1 MLSDA
6 QIERYSRQVIL
17 PEVGAAGQQRLLDGG
32 VALVRSPASDAAL
45 LYLAASG
52 VGRIGLIEGSHPRS
66 ALTAL
71 AMNPDVTIEALTVDQ
86 VHESAM
92 STYALMIDA
101 SGSEAHHQRLNRTC
115 VALGIPFLVGAMH
128 GSTATL
134 AMLVGPATKAPCY
147 ACVAPQL
154 DIGNRAESA
163 LDAATTILLG
173 SLLAAE
179 ALKCLLDVGSSLSA
193 QRLTYDSAS
202 ATFEYTPLTRRPDCP
217 VCGDA

>member
-32 VALVRSPASDAAL
+32 VALVRSAASDAAL

-52 VGRIGLIEGSHPRS
+52 VGRIGLIEGSHPRN

-71 AMNPDVTIEALTVDQ
+71 AVNRDTTIEALTLDQ
-86 VHESAM
+86 VHANTLN
-92 STYALMIDA
+92 TYALMIDA
-101 SGSEAHHQRLNRTC
+101 SDSEAHHQRLNRIC
-115 VALGIPFLVGAMH
+115 VALGIPLLVGTVRGSMAM
-128 GSTATL
+128 L
-134 AMLVGPATKAPCY
+134 AMLVGPATNAPCY

-154 DIGNRAESA
+154 DPGDRGESV
-163 LDAATTILLG
+163 LDPATTVLLG
-173 SLLAAE
+173 SLLATE
-179 ALKCLLDVGSSLSA
+179 ALKCLLNVGSSLSG
-193 QRLTYDSAS
+193 QRLTYDSAG
-202 ATFEYTPLTRRPDCP
+202 ATFEYTPLARRPGCP